1 MRIGESAECSKSE
14 LDLFSI
20 PPTQTSVEEGFFDD
34 LPAQANFDSS
44 STIRIDITGDSGHY
58 INLAETEIHIS
69 GYFCKK
75 GDTEI
80 ANTTKIGIVNNLL
93 GSLFKQAEIS
103 INNKTVENTNSTLP
117 FRDYIVKTLGLSASE
132 KVSQL
137 AGNIYS
143 KDTPERFNS
152 FLIGAN
158 EAKNNGWMTRRALIH
173 DKNPIQLQGKL
184 SCDIFNLDHIMV
196 NNVTI
201 SLKLTKSDPKFYMLG
216 DGAADHYF
224 KYEDVFL
231 RVKRHV
237 ISPSVM
243 EAHALTAEV
252 AAFKYPLTRMI
263 VKPFVIPHAS
273 TKYTITKICEGVMP
287 SRFICGFLK
296 TSAFDGAYAE
306 NPYDFQNLGLQEI
319 ILKLNSRS
327 LPNSSEMVMDYPHK
341 ILDGYRSLA
350 KLTRDLDLTLDEY
363 RNGYSLYSFDLN
375 PDIASNSHY
384 SSLKDGQIDLEIKLK
399 TALDTSHT
407 LVVLA
412 VYKNVIQINKHR
424 QPEFDYIV

>member
-1 MRIGESAECSKSE
+1 
-14 LDLFSI
+14 
-20 PPTQTSVEEGFFDD
+20 
-34 LPAQANFDSS
+34 
-44 STIRIDITGDSGHY
+44 
-58 INLAETEIHIS
+58 
-69 GYFCKK
+69 
-75 GDTEI
+75 
-80 ANTTKIGIVNNLL
+80 
-93 GSLFKQAEIS
+93 
-103 INNKTVENTNSTLP
+103 
-117 FRDYIVKTLGLSASE
+117 
-132 KVSQL
+132 
-137 AGNIYS
+137 
-143 KDTPERFNS
+143 
-152 FLIGAN
+152 
-158 EAKNNGWMTRRALIH
+158 
-173 DKNPIQLQGKL
+173 
-184 SCDIFNLDHIMV
+184 
-196 NNVTI
+196 
-201 SLKLTKSDPKFYMLG
+201 MLG

-273 TKYTITKICEGVMP
+273 TKFTVTKICEGVMP
-287 SRFICGFLK
+287 TRIICGFLK

-327 LPNSSEMVMDYPHK
+327 LPNSSGIVMDYPHK

-375 PDIASNSHY
+375 PDIA
-384 SSLKDGQIDLEIKLK
+384 
-399 TALDTSHT
+399 
-407 LVVLA
+407 
-412 VYKNVIQINKHR
+412 
-424 QPEFDYIV
+424 